1 MKNLRR
7 VYLSLGSNLG
17 DKQRNLQEAV
27 DSIAA
32 EVGKVVHL
40 SAIYESDAW
49 GFDGE
54 TFYNCCLAVDTDLA
68 AQEVLDEILNI
79 ERQFGRSR
87 SGTTSYANR
96 TIDIDILFYEDLI
109 LNAND
114 LVIPHPQLAQR
125 LFVLKPLHDISPSK
139 VHPKQHQTVSEL
151 LHACEDQTRTE
162 HTSILLKN
170 PSQRSFSDF
179 NYIAIEGNIG
189 AGKTTLATKM
199 SEDFNG
205 KLVLERFA
213 DNPFLP
219 KFYEDRSRYAFPL
232 EMSFLAD
239 RYQQFTDDT
248 SQLDLFRDFMI
259 SDYDI
264 YKSLIFAKVTLQ
276 DDEYVLYRKLFD
288 IMYKE
293 AKKPDLYVY
302 LYQNTERLLA
312 NIKKRGREYEQK
324 IPASYLEEIQK
335 GYLDFIRTQSNLSVL
350 VIDVSDKDFV
360 NNESDYKKIL
370 DEMLDFADQ

>member
-27 DSIAA
+27 DAIADD
-32 EVGKVVHL
+32 VGKVIHL
-40 SAIYESDAW
+40 STIYESDAW
-49 GFDGE
+49 GFEGE
-54 TFYNCCLAVDTDLA
+54 TFYNICLAVDTDLA

-79 ERQFGRSR
+79 EKSFGRSR
-87 SGTTSYANR
+87 LAGTSYANR
-96 TIDIDILFYEDLI
+96 TIDIDIIFYENLV
-109 LNAND
+109 LNASD
-114 LVIPHPQLAQR
+114 LVIPHPQLEQR
-125 LFVLKPLHDISPSK
+125 LFVLRPLNEISPGK
-139 VHPKQHQTVSEL
+139 VHPKHQKTVSEL
-151 LHACEDQTRTE
+151 LRGCEDPTRTE
-162 HTSILLKN
+162 STSILLKN

-179 NYIAIEGNIG
+179 SYIAIEGNIG

-205 KLVLERFA
+205 KLILERFA

-219 KFYEDRSRYAFPL
+219 KFYEDRGRYAFPL

-248 SQLDLFRDFMI
+248 SQLDLFKDFMI

-276 DDEYVLYRKLFD
+276 EDEFLLYRKLFD

-312 NIKKRGREYEQK
+312 NIKKRGRKYEQK

-335 GYLDFIRTQSNLSVL
+335 GYLDFIRTQSNLRVL

-360 NNESDYKKIL
+360 NSQMDYQKIL
-370 DEMLDFADQ
+370 DEMQHFADQ